1 MYITGF
7 LYGTGRVDII
17 CRYLIIYLGE
27 PALQKDL
34 SYQDKSNGNDITPKP
49 KLCYYLK

>member
-7 LYGTGRVDII
+7 LYGTGRVYII

-27 PALQKDL
+27 PAATKRPIIPGQIKR
-34 SYQDKSNGNDITPKP
+34 K
-49 KLCYYLK
+49 